1 MSIIDRTLPDAPWIR
16 EAELYGLPDTDDAW
30 DRDNPDWATLADL
43 ISDWWS
49 ERIPD
54 LVRDYLQ
61 YDGDLMCEIF
71 EAGLL
76 ADWVNPAVR
85 MDDPDEEWHEVDRI
99 FDCQWNNDSLMMEI
113 WDWLPDSHM
122 EKLIKDLRNDNDL
135 RKLYN
140 EKGA

>member
-16 EAELYGLPDTDDAW
+16 EAELCGLPDTTDPW
-30 DRDNPDWATLADL
+30 ERDNPDWTILADL
-43 ISDWWS
+43 ISDWWGD
-49 ERIPD
+49 RIPD

-61 YDGDLMCEIF
+61 YDGDLMVDIF

-99 FDCQWNNDSLMMEI
+99 FDCQWNNDSLMIEI

-122 EKLIKDLRNDNDL
+122 EKLITSLRNDKDLRN
-135 RKLYN
+135 LYN